1 MDLLLNN
8 NEKEFSQRLYPV
20 YRAIEI
26 TRKNLEKEKSLISFI
41 GAPWTL
47 LVYMLGVKKDKRN
60 LNFSK
65 LNKNFNIASVSS
77 VINSGAVPI
86 FAEIDKD
93 SGNMTAETISNV
105 ITSNSSSSD
114 LSKIKSRNVEE
125 NNDKTSIADDAGEE
139 VLSPMPGVFYSAQ
152 SPDKPPFVSEGDQ
165 VKIGQTLCI
174 IESMKIMNE
183 IESEQSGTIKK
194 ILVNNSDPVEF
205 NQPLFIIE

>member
-1 MDLLLNN
+1 MWQDKVKEVIDILENSN
-8 NEKEFSQRLYPV
+8 VNE
-20 YRAIEI
+20 IEV
-26 TRKNLEKEKSLISFI
+26 TFWGRKIR
-41 GAPWTL
+41 
-47 LVYMLGVKKDKRN
+47 VVKN
-60 LNFSK
+60 
-65 LNKNFNIASVSS
+65 A
-77 VINSGAVPI
+77 
-86 FAEIDKD
+86 
-93 SGNMTAETISNV
+93 SNV
-105 ITSNSSSSD
+105 ISSTSSSSD
-114 LSKIKSRNVEE
+114 LGKIKSPNLEE
-125 NNDKTSIADDAGEE
+125 KNDKPSINDDIGEK

>member
-1 MDLLLNN
+1 MWQDKVKEVIDIIENSN
-8 NEKEFSQRLYPV
+8 VNE
-20 YRAIEI
+20 IEV
-26 TRKNLEKEKSLISFI
+26 TFWGRKIR
-41 GAPWTL
+41 
-47 LVYMLGVKKDKRN
+47 VVKN
-60 LNFSK
+60 
-65 LNKNFNIASVSS
+65 A
-77 VINSGAVPI
+77 
-86 FAEIDKD
+86 
-93 SGNMTAETISNV
+93 SNV
-105 ITSNSSSSD
+105 ISSTSSSSD
-114 LSKIKSRNVEE
+114 LSKIKSPNVEE
-125 NNDKTSIADDAGEE
+125 KNDKPSTADDTGEK